1 MNLRHDK
8 VRTSERTPP
17 DRKWIPS
24 GTECS
29 SRPWIHKHIRT
40 NQKSR
45 YVEVELHR
53 NTKTS
58 TNMGSPERK
67 QNQGNEEKHTRK
79 RAHVKAEVVHEDG
92 TSSQPH
98 NRYNDDYRREPWNL
112 RQEYA
117 IATYKANMQ
126 ARNTNPRQ
134 QHICLESLESKC
146 PKKPSTHEHTNTCS
160 SNTSW
165 GLAHTSSQKKCD
177 LHVETFA
184 KTKQRGIRTCS
195 SKTAQVHFTL
205 NQTYVCTNKKWMRS
219 AKLTLYD

>member
-1 MNLRHDK
+1 MVSPIPGSDLDRGPNSGPHRSKRAANPRYALPPLEHHAQDCFGSFRQETIRLSQTVGYKDWLIEKQEFRVASGLVTCYLKWQSNLHQRSNVNLRNDK

-24 GTECS
+24 DTECS
-29 SRPWIHKHIRT
+29 IRPWSHKHIRT
-40 NQKSR
+40 NQKLR

-98 NRYNDDYRREPWNL
+98 RCNDDYRRELWNL

-117 IATYKANMQ
+117 FAQAALNCAN
-126 ARNTNPRQ
+126 
-134 QHICLESLESKC
+134 I
-146 PKKPSTHEHTNTCS
+146 
-160 SNTSW
+160 
-165 GLAHTSSQKKCD
+165 
-177 LHVETFA
+177 
-184 KTKQRGIRTCS
+184 
-195 SKTAQVHFTL
+195 
-205 NQTYVCTNKKWMRS
+205 
-219 AKLTLYD
+219 